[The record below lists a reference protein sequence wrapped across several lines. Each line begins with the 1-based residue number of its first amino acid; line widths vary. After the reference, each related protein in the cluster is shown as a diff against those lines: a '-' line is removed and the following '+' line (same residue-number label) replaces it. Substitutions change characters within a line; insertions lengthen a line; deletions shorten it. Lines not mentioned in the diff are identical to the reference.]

1 MYLFAFSFMSF
12 FTLLIK
18 ESQQPEGYLI
28 VLADFRV
35 VAGVNRI
42 GRVLYFIMYVGIT
55 DAELQFSVYQ
65 EVGLTSTL
73 VHLVVLPKRVYEEGL
88 HSCLLLYVNGV
99 DGIQEVGVVEH
110 HL

>member
-12 FTLLIK
+12 FNLLLFYFLTLLLFYLLIK

-42 GRVLYFIMYVGIT
+42 GRVLYFIMYVGIA
-55 DAELQFSVYQ
+55 DAEL
-65 EVGLTSTL
+65 
-73 VHLVVLPKRVYEEGL
+73 
-88 HSCLLLYVNGV
+88 
-99 DGIQEVGVVEH
+99 
-110 HL
+110 